1 MDSMLTRDTHP
12 ASNSVPPISVV
23 AAAFLILNRFA
34 QIKRISF
41 RSRTAYMKHYF
52 MQADAF
58 FLAVMADRDRA
69 QNHPGSDF
77 MVFWY
82 SMRKILLLLLGLP
95 IFVMCA
101 VAAEEQ
107 LQPLPVPVSNNAVA
121 GIKVNGQLLVYSMT
135 GIGSK
140 KTWDSV
146 TNAAYA
152 LNVKYDT
159 WTAIKPVPGSGRL
172 GATAAGVKEQV
183 FLIGGYVP
191 DPQGEQAIVP
201 DVSIYEPVALR
212 WYRGAELPIA
222 VRDSVSGVYKDRY
235 VYVIGGFSKNG
246 PTNQVQLYDSETDK
260 WTSATPSPGLPVFGH
275 SGGIVNDSIVYVG
288 GAVASSGKPGFTPSD
303 EAWMG
308 KIDRKDPR
316 KIEWSKLPLPPSA
329 ARYRIAAGASEKDQR
344 IYFAGGSDKVYEF
357 NGIGLDGTPAE
368 PSPVTFAYNVKG
380 SAWETIQQ
388 NAPTP
393 SMDHRGMAVSSDGLI
408 IVGGMVSGQ
417 KVVASVELL
426 PKSK

>member
-140 KTWDSV
+140 KTWNSV

>member
-1 MDSMLTRDTHP
+1 
-12 ASNSVPPISVV
+12 
-23 AAAFLILNRFA
+23 
-34 QIKRISF
+34 
-41 RSRTAYMKHYF
+41 
-52 MQADAF
+52 MQAGAF
-58 FLAVMADRDRA
+58 FLTAMAYRDCPEASRLGL
-69 QNHPGSDF
+69 HGIL
-77 MVFWY
+77 Y

-95 IFVMCA
+95 TFAMCA

-135 GIGSK
+135 GIGAK
-140 KTWDSV
+140 KTWNAV

-222 VRDSVSGVYKDRY
+222 VRDAVSGVYKDRY
-235 VYVIGGFSKNG
+235 VYVIGGFTKNG

-260 WTSATPSPGLPVFGH
+260 WTSATASPGLPVFGH
-275 SGGIVNDSIVYVG
+275 AGGIVNDGIVYVG
-288 GAVASSGKPGFTPSD
+288 GAMASSGKPGFTPSD
-303 EAWMG
+303 EAWIG

-357 NGIGLDGTPAE
+357 TGIGLDGTPAE
-368 PSPVTFAYNVKG
+368 PSPMTFAYNVKS

-417 KVVASVELL
+417 KVVATVELL